1 MDTISD
7 RPDAPVTHEEGAAHD
22 THGQSIAAWA
32 AVGVMLVGAI
42 IAAIFCILWN
52 PIIFWSGMALMV
64 VVGPVL
70 GLVLSKM
77 GYGAGGEKDSFTNS
91 HYR

>member
-1 MDTISD
+1 MDSITD
-7 RPDAPVTHEEGAAHD
+7 RPDAPVSHEEGIAHD
-22 THGQSIAAWA
+22 THGQSIAAWS

-42 IAAIFCILWN
+42 MAAIWCILWN
-52 PIIFWSGMALMV
+52 PYLFWTGMFLMAIA
-64 VVGPVL
+64 GPVL

-77 GYGAGGEKDSFTNS
+77 GYGAGGDKDSFTNS